1 MVCACLTAGFDAHEH
16 LRIGGELAQ
25 EEEQALHGLR
35 RAVAGEGAADDVD
48 FLHHPSGEDELL
60 TAGATTQDVDRGVD
74 VHFRDAAVEYELHV
88 SGAFELLEDELIHA
102 AVGLDER
109 RSKDGEGA
117 CGASVARSCEE
128 TARGLQCLGVNT
140 AAHGATAAALCIV
153 VGACEAGDGL
163 P

>member
-1 MVCACLTAGFDAHEH
+1 MGCVRLTAGFDAHEH

-48 FLHHPSGEDELL
+48 FFHHPSGEDELL
-60 TAGATTQDVDRGVD
+60 TAGATAQDVDRGVD

-88 SGAFELLEDELIHA
+88 AGALELLEDELIHT
-102 AVGLDER
+102 AVGLDES

-117 CGASVARSCEE
+117 CGARVARSCEQ
-128 TARGLQCLGVNT
+128 TARGLQRFGVNT

-153 VGACEAGDGL
+153 VGACETGDGL